1 MTLTPDQYSE
11 IAERYARSTIDP
23 SVPPEA
29 KEQFAK
35 KAEWFR
41 FLAVRER
48 EHSPRFESAN
58 SPQCAIFEEDHS
70 GRSRPLSFKPFLT
83 TLWLVG
89 AAVYFVTTLLFSH
102 AVNLSGNDD
111 RKPSSALPV
120 ISANRTGASV
130 APASEI
136 ELQKGANV
144 QQRMAT
150 SDTRQHAVSL
160 DGPATED
167 PISLS
172 PSPSRSEKANSPGG
186 AAQETSTKQKPEI
199 LAVTAPTIVRNAPS
213 ETAQQIG
220 TAQRG
225 AQLQVIERDH
235 EWLHFLDPS
244 SGNKGWIQFS
254 FVAAPRVDNHFAQ
267 TDVPVDTASPNTAK
281 RKPKI
286 FTQEQPHSKTLP
298 KPQAKTYAGL
308 PADEEF
314 LPRRMRAPGFLNRRR
329 MFGEGLMSPG
339 FLPPE

>member
-1 MTLTPDQYSE
+1 
-11 IAERYARSTIDP
+11 
-23 SVPPEA
+23 
-29 KEQFAK
+29 
-35 KAEWFR
+35 
-41 FLAVRER
+41 
-48 EHSPRFESAN
+48 
-58 SPQCAIFEEDHS
+58 
-70 GRSRPLSFKPFLT
+70 
-83 TLWLVG
+83 VG
-89 AAVYFVTTLLFSH
+89 AAVYFVITLLFSH
-102 AVNLSGNDD
+102 ALNLSGNDD
-111 RKPSSALPV
+111 RKTSSALPV
-120 ISANRTGASV
+120 ISANPTGTSV
-130 APASEI
+130 APTSDI

-150 SDTRQHAVSL
+150 SDTRQHAISL
-160 DGPATED
+160 DGPATEA
-167 PISLS
+167 PTISPS
-172 PSPSRSEKANSPGG
+172 SSPSRSEEANSPGE
-186 AAQETSTKQKPEI
+186 AAQETSTNQKPEI

-244 SGNKGWIQFS
+244 SGNKGWIQSS

-298 KPQAKTYAGL
+298 KPQAKAYAGL
-308 PADEEF
+308 PPDEEF

>member
-11 IAERYARSTIDP
+11 IAEGYARSTLDP

-29 KEQFAK
+29 REEFAK

-41 FLAVRER
+41 FLAER
-48 EHSPRFESAN
+48 ARKHGTRFESTS
-58 SPQCAIFEEDHS
+58 SPQYSIFEEDRS
-70 GRSRPLSFKPFLT
+70 GRSRPRSFKPFLT

-89 AAVYFVTTLLFSH
+89 AAVYFITTLLFSH
-102 AVNLSGNDD
+102 AANLSGNDD
-111 RKPSSALPV
+111 RKTPSALPL
-120 ISANRTGASV
+120 IWADHPG
-130 APASEI
+130 APAAPASSEI

-144 QQRMAT
+144 QQRIPT

-160 DGPATED
+160 DGPATES
-167 PISLS
+167 PTISPS
-172 PSPSRSEKANSPGG
+172 SSPSRSEEANSLDG
-186 AAQETSTKQKPEI
+186 AAQETSTNQKPEI
-199 LAVTAPTIVRNAPS
+199 LAVTARTIVRNAPS

-220 TAQRG
+220 IAQRG

-244 SGNKGWIQFS
+244 SGNKGWIQSS
-254 FVAAPRVDNHFAQ
+254 FVAAPNDLAQ
-267 TDVPVDTASPNTAK
+267 TDAPVNSASPHIAK

-286 FTQEQPHSKTLP
+286 FTQEQPHIKTLP
-298 KPQAKTYAGL
+298 KPQANAYAGL
-308 PADEEF
+308 PPDEEF
-314 LPRRMRAPGFLNRRR
+314 LPRRMRAPRFLNRRR